1 MDFHV
6 SSPACRQLDLSAIEK
21 HRRQSDSK
29 VPVQSVGGSGGKDAG
44 PRIPLVPVGE
54 ADGDSGLTGLYPG
67 GPDARRKP
75 GTRGACQ
82 FLEIPVEAA
91 AVHDDSLN
99 ALREILDRL
108 ALWRITPDAAQ
119 FIQYAG
125 SRDGEFFED
134 FRSHDAGA
142 MSRLTGGQMLFEDF
156 HIEAPG
162 RQAAG
167 CMQSRRSASDN
178 NHVSQGLPQIAS
190 VAGLLFGPP
199 FDENAECGTRELRL
213 SPFRIRGA
221 ISACCPEPPI
231 SLGS

>member
-6 SSPACRQLDLSAIEK
+6 PSTACRQLDLRTIEE
-21 HRRQSDSK
+21 HRRKSDSK
-29 VPVQSVGGSGGKDAG
+29 VPVQCVGSSGGKDAG
-44 PRIPLVPVGE
+44 PRIPLVSVGE
-54 ADGDSGLTGLYPG
+54 TDGDSGITDLYAFGL
-67 GPDARRKP
+67 DARRKP

-91 AVHDDSLN
+91 AVHNDGLN
-99 ALREILDRL
+99 AFREILNGL
-108 ALWRITPDAAQ
+108 ALRRIAPDAAQ
-119 FIQYAG
+119 FIENGG
-125 SRDGEFFED
+125 SREGEFLED

-162 RQAAG
+162 RKAAG

-178 NHVSQGLPQIAS
+178 NHVSQGLLQIAS